1 MFIFNKGSLSK
12 GRSDVNYNR
21 YQNNRYG
28 DSNNNNNNLLPQ
40 IQNVNLSI
48 SYRNKYDNIH
58 NIQRLESQKYGN
70 FLQNQINYKNL
81 RKSELEQQKRK
92 EAILEEFRL
101 AKERHEMALRQ
112 YNEKQKIQ
120 DTYIKSSYHNSQV
133 IQDELFRSLRKL
145 DKAKSMPDFSRT
157 SIERQERE
165 KLQKAL
171 NDKDPFKD
179 SEMKFDKTKSIDE
192 NIEDSIRRMEVV
204 DSRIFN
210 GMIMDDILKLKF
222 ENTLRKKELEKVFE
236 ITFQQSQ
243 LNKNYKNL
251 LVKSIDALKKEMEFS
266 KNNNRFLKEFFKSEY
281 VDKVLQKKKEQ
292 IQHEKEKMQLPYIT
306 LDKEGFSQDGNKVIQ
321 HINDTGLCQGEPDL
335 NDAVY
340 KMDLWNVNMKNHS
353 RLYRLNNYEQLGL
366 M

>member
-1 MFIFNKGSLSK
+1 MFIFKKGASSQ
-12 GRSDVNYNR
+12 RNNDVNYNR
-21 YQNNRYG
+21 YYNNRYS
-28 DSNNNNNNLLPQ
+28 DNINNNNLLPQ

-48 SYRNKYDNIH
+48 SYRNRYDNIH
-58 NIQRLESQKYGN
+58 NIQRLESQRYGN
-70 FLQNQINYKNL
+70 FLQKQINYKNL

-92 EAILEEFRL
+92 EAILEELRL
-101 AKERHEMALRQ
+101 AKERREMALRQ

-120 DTYIKSSYHNSQV
+120 DTYIKSSYHNTQI

-145 DKAKSMPDFSRT
+145 DKSKSMPDFSRT
-157 SIERQERE
+157 SIEREERE
-165 KLQKAL
+165 RLRKAF
-171 NDKDPFKD
+171 KDPFGD

-192 NIEDSIRRMEVV
+192 NIDDNIKRMEVV

-222 ENTLRKKELEKVFE
+222 ENTLRKKELEKVLE

-243 LNKNYKNL
+243 LNKNYKDL
-251 LVKSIDALKKEMEFS
+251 LVKGIDALKKEMEFN

-292 IQHEKEKMQLPYIT
+292 VQQEKEKMQLPYIT
-306 LDKEGFSQDGNKVIQ
+306 LDKDGYSQDGSNVVQ
-321 HINDTGLCQGEPDL
+321 HANDSGLCQGEPDL
-335 NDAVY
+335 NEAVC

>member
-1 MFIFNKGSLSK
+1 MFIFKKGSSLSN
-12 GRSDVNYNR
+12 RNNDVNYNR
-21 YQNNRYG
+21 YYNNRYN
-28 DSNNNNNNLLPQ
+28 DSNNNNNLLPQ

-48 SYRNKYDNIH
+48 SYRNRYDNIH
-58 NIQRLESQKYGN
+58 NIQRLESQRYGN
-70 FLQNQINYKNL
+70 FLQKQINYKNL

-92 EAILEEFRL
+92 EAILEELRL

-120 DTYIKSSYHNSQV
+120 DTYIKSSYHNTQI

-165 KLQKAL
+165 RLHKAF
-171 NDKDPFKD
+171 KDPFDD

-192 NIEDSIRRMEVV
+192 NINDNIKRMEVV

-222 ENTLRKKELEKVFE
+222 ENTLRKKELEKVLE

-243 LNKNYKNL
+243 LNKNYKDL
-251 LVKSIDALKKEMEFS
+251 LVKSIDALKKEMEFN

-281 VDKVLQKKKEQ
+281 VDKVLEKKKEQ
-292 IQHEKEKMQLPYIT
+292 IKQEKEKMQLPYIT
-306 LDKEGFSQDGNKVIQ
+306 LDKDGYSQDGSNVVQ
-321 HINDTGLCQGEPDL
+321 HGNDSGLSQGEPDL
-335 NDAVY
+335 NEAVC

>member
-1 MFIFNKGSLSK
+1 MFIFKKGSSLSN
-12 GRSDVNYNR
+12 RNNDVNYNR
-21 YQNNRYG
+21 YYNNRYN
-28 DSNNNNNNLLPQ
+28 DNNNNLLPQ

-58 NIQRLESQKYGN
+58 NIQRLESQRYGN
-70 FLQNQINYKNL
+70 FLQKQINYKNL

-92 EAILEEFRL
+92 EAILEELRL

-120 DTYIKSSYHNSQV
+120 DTYIKSSYHNTQI

-165 KLQKAL
+165 RLRKAF
-171 NDKDPFKD
+171 KDPFDD

-192 NIEDSIRRMEVV
+192 NIDDNIKRMEVV

-222 ENTLRKKELEKVFE
+222 ENTLRKKELEKVLE

-243 LNKNYKNL
+243 LNKNYKDL
-251 LVKSIDALKKEMEFS
+251 LVKSIDALKKEMEFN

-281 VDKVLQKKKEQ
+281 VDKVLQKKKEHIKQ
-292 IQHEKEKMQLPYIT
+292 EKEKMHLPYIT
-306 LDKEGFSQDGNKVIQ
+306 LDKDGYSQDGSNVVQ
-321 HINDTGLCQGEPDL
+321 HDNELRLSQGEPDL
-335 NDAVY
+335 NEAVC

>member
-1 MFIFNKGSLSK
+1 MFIFNKGSPK
-12 GRSDVNYNR
+12 GRDVNYNR
-21 YQNNRYG
+21 YPNSRY
-28 DSNNNNNNLLPQ
+28 DNNNLLPQ

-48 SYRNKYDNIH
+48 SYKTNYDNIH
-58 NIQRLESQKYGN
+58 NAQRLESQRYGN
-70 FLQNQINYKNL
+70 FLQKQINYKNL

-92 EAILEEFRL
+92 EAVLEELRL
-101 AKERHEMALRQ
+101 AKERQEMALRQ

-120 DTYIKSSYHNSQV
+120 DTYIKSSFHNSQV
-133 IQDELFRSLRKL
+133 IQEELFRSLRKL

-165 KLQKAL
+165 KLREAF
-171 NDKDPFKD
+171 KDPFKD

-192 NIEDSIRRMEVV
+192 NIDDNIKRMKVV

-210 GMIMDDILKLKF
+210 GMMMDDILKLKF
-222 ENTLRKKELEKVFE
+222 ENTQRKKELEKVLE
-236 ITFQQSQ
+236 VTFQQSQ
-243 LNKNYKNL
+243 LNKNYKAL
-251 LVKSIDALKKEMEFS
+251 LVKSVDALKKEMEFH
-266 KNNNRFLKEFFKSEY
+266 KHNNKFLKEFFKSEY

-292 IQHEKEKMQLPYIT
+292 LQRESDKMQLPYIT
-306 LDKEGFSQDGNKVIQ
+306 LEKEGFAQDGNNVIQ
-321 HINDTGLCQGEPDL
+321 HGNNSGLCQGDPDL
-335 NDAVY
+335 NEAVC